1 MLRLKA
7 RWLALVL
14 VLAPVAGVEAAQS
27 GNAVFDKV
35 VEIVNQRFYSEAGL
49 GKFNDAVAAVTARLP
64 ELGTATPESATTR
77 AAVNTVLAALGASHT
92 GRYTPDQQNYYELA
106 DVFRGAFRR
115 DAMRVF
121 PPQGEP
127 SYDGIGIATERVD
140 DKVFITDV
148 YVGDPAARAKLLP
161 GDEVVSVD
169 GQPFDEIGS
178 FLGKSGG
185 MAAVTVRHA
194 ADAAPVTVNVAVE
207 KLAPGRNFLDA
218 IRNSVQVIERNGRR
232 VGVVHLWQYTT
243 DAVTQILYDEIANGK
258 LKDVDGLVLD
268 LRSRWGGTPADA
280 GETFLGGTADM
291 YVVQRDG
298 KIQYLNERFRK
309 PVVAVI
315 DNGTRSGMEVLA
327 YSLQKNGVPLIGSET
342 AGDVLAAT
350 GFLLPDDSLLEL
362 AVEDVNVDG
371 KRLEGNPVQPDI
383 SVPFDVRYANGADPQ
398 FDMAM
403 DVLLK
408 RLSGA

>member
-7 RWLALVL
+7 RWLALAL
-14 VLAPVAGVEAAQS
+14 VLAPVAGVDAAQS
-27 GNAVFDKV
+27 GNAVFDRV

-49 GKFNDAVAAVTARLP
+49 GKFNDAVAAVMARLP
-64 ELGTATPESATTR
+64 ELGNATPESATTR
-77 AAVNTVLAALGASHT
+77 AAVNTVLTTLGASHT
-92 GRYTPDQQNYYELA
+92 GRYTADQQNYYELA

-127 SYDGIGIATERVD
+127 SYEGIGIATERID
-140 DKVFITDV
+140 GTVFVTDV
-148 YVGDPAARAKLLP
+148 YDGGPAARAKVLP
-161 GDEVVSVD
+161 GDEILSVD

-185 MAAVTVRHA
+185 MAAVSLRHT
-194 ADAAPVTVNVAVE
+194 ADADPVTANVAVE
-207 KLAPGRNFLDA
+207 KIAPGRTFLDA
-218 IRNSVQVIERNGRR
+218 IRNSVQVIERNGRKI
-232 VGVVHLWQYTT
+232 GVIHLWQYTT

-280 GETFLGGTADM
+280 GETFLGRTADM

-298 KIQYLNERFRK
+298 KIQYVNERFRK
-309 PVVAVI
+309 PVVAII
-315 DNGTRSGMEVLA
+315 DNGTRSGMEILA
-327 YSLQKNGVPLIGSET
+327 YSLKKNGVPLIGAET

-362 AVEDVNVDG
+362 AVEDVSVDG
-371 KRLEGNPVQPDI
+371 QRLEGNPVKPDVA
-383 SVPFDVRYANGADPQ
+383 VPFEVRYANGRDPQ
-398 FDMAM
+398 FDAAM
-403 DVLLK
+403 DALLK

>member
-7 RWLALVL
+7 RWLALAL
-14 VLAPVAGVEAAQS
+14 VLAPIAVAEAAPT

-35 VEIVNQRFYSEAGL
+35 VEIVNQRFYSDAGL
-49 GKFNDAVAAVTARLP
+49 GTFNDAVAAVVARLP
-64 ELGTATPESATTR
+64 ELGTAAPESATTR
-77 AAVNTVLAALGASHT
+77 AAVNTVLASLGASHT
-92 GRYTPDQQNYYELA
+92 GRYTPDQQNYYELS

-115 DAMRVF
+115 DATRVF

-127 SYDGIGIATERVD
+127 MYEGIGIAAERVD
-140 DKVFITDV
+140 GKVFVTDV
-148 YVGDPAARAKLLP
+148 YDGDPAARAKIMP
-161 GDEVVSVD
+161 GDEIVSVD
-169 GQPFDEIGS
+169 GQPYDEIGS

-185 MAAVTVRHA
+185 TVSVMLRHTTDAEPVMAS
-194 ADAAPVTVNVAVE
+194 VAVE
-207 KLAPGRNFLDA
+207 KIAPGRNFLDA
-218 IRNSVQVIERNGRR
+218 IRNSIQVIDRGGHEI
-232 VGVVHLWQYTT
+232 GVVHLWIYTS
-243 DAVTQILYDEIANGK
+243 DQVTGILYQEIAAGK

-291 YVVQRDG
+291 YVVERDG
-298 KIQYLNERFRK
+298 KIQYLNQRFKK
-309 PVVAVI
+309 PVVAII
-315 DNGTRSGMEVLA
+315 DKGTRSGMELLA
-327 YSLQKNGVPLIGSET
+327 YSLKKNGVPLIGTET

-362 AVEDVNVDG
+362 AVEDVFVDG
-371 KRLEGNPVQPDI
+371 KRLEANPVQPDVA
-383 SVPFDVRYANGADPQ
+383 VPFDVHYANGRDPQ
-398 FDMAM
+398 FDTAM